1 MEDPIYGTAESAKGW
16 WIQGRGGKG
25 RWEREREREREEAR
39 RGWDDCWNLHES
51 ITIVWPRNEHATTG
65 EIIRNPCAGRAIE
78 LPFAISILL
87 GPTDDNGPP
96 PKANHLCDLS
106 WADWSRC
113 RLFRCSCCFLFYTL
127 FFSCFCSIAS
137 GTLLHSD
144 IPLYCDSLESRSL
157 FPVRWIR
164 QIGTNHLTLYVN
176 KS

>member
-1 MEDPIYGTAESAKGW
+1 MEDSIYGAAESVKGW
-16 WIQGRGGKG
+16 WIQGRGCRGG
-25 RWEREREREREEAR
+25 WERERERERK
-39 RGWDDCWNLHES
+39 RGGGRDDCWNLHES

-113 RLFRCSCCFLFYTL
+113 RLFRCSCCFLHCTL
-127 FFSCFCSIAS
+127 FFFFSCFCSITR
-137 GTLLHSD
+137 GDCVLLFE
-144 IPLYCDSLESRSL
+144 IYNSLESRSL
-157 FPVRWIR
+157 FLSFNELSNKT
-164 QIGTNHLTLYVN
+164 GTNQPIPC
-176 KS
+176 K